1 MNAQPSP
8 MNQTHEPTEKVIP
21 FPGNTNHQAKLA
33 TDNALWAAFD
43 SGVFAALRN
52 IRYGP
57 ACQALYTALIRR
69 LPNVRPGLTRLASDV
84 GVSRGTVIRV
94 LTILESIGL
103 ITRHRSETDAGDA
116 DTTRYELA
124 DLRNPEVAKRCH
136 AAIHKLVKTQ
146 TPSEEGRCVG
156 APTFS
161 QGGRR
166 VGAPT
171 GRCAGAAGV
180 GAPAHPKDPIKKQTK
195 QQEASPLVGGGNVDD
210 FREEIVGAL
219 RRWGISDPSYLLDP
233 AKESSIPELI
243 QRPHEAVKLIEKA
256 VSLREWTPDCGPG
269 LRVCHLRSHIR
280 EAVELLEADRRA
292 DKIRRRRLSVKA
304 RAVIDRLPSSGVSGI
319 DELPASRRDE
329 LLRRGLE
336 ALGEPQNVTAVIATD
351 QAACRRIVAHVLH
364 KEQLGH
370 ELDAMSDRD
379 LDLLKQELLVR
390 VPNIRTFF
398 RNTDARSK
406 TMRGL
411 LIQQLRIQQAGKQD
425 GNRAP
430 VAAGE

>member
-8 MNQTHEPTEKVIP
+8 MNQTHEPTDKVIP
-21 FPGNTNHQAKLA
+21 FPGNTNHRTKLA

-43 SGVFAALRN
+43 SGIFAALRD

-57 ACQALYTALIRR
+57 ACQAVYTALIRR

-94 LTILESIGL
+94 LNILESIGL
-103 ITRHRSETDAGDA
+103 VTRHRSQTDAGDA

-124 DLRNPEVAKRCH
+124 DLRNPEVRKRCH
-136 AAIHKLVKTQ
+136 AQIRKFAKMQPRPL
-146 TPSEEGRCVG
+146 SEGGRCAD

-180 GAPAHPKDPIKKQTK
+180 GAPAHPKDPIKKQTQ

-210 FREEIVGAL
+210 FKEEIIKAL
-219 RRWGISDPSYLLDP
+219 RRQGISNPAYLLDP
-233 AKESSIPELI
+233 DNVSSIPELI
-243 QRPHEAVKLIEKA
+243 QRPYEAVKLIEKA
-256 VSLREWTPDCGPG
+256 MSLREWTPDCGPG
-269 LRVCHLRSHIR
+269 LRVRHLSSHIR
-280 EAVELLEADRRA
+280 EAIELLEVDRQADE
-292 DKIRRRRLSVKA
+292 IRRRRLSVKA
-304 RAVIDRLPSSGVSGI
+304 REAIDRLPPAEVSGL
-319 DELPASRRDE
+319 DKLPASRRQE
-329 LLRRGLE
+329 LLTRGLE
-336 ALGEPQNVTAVIATD
+336 ALGEPEDVTAVLADD
-351 QAACRRIVAHVLH
+351 QAACRHVVAHEIH
-364 KEQLGH
+364 KEELGH
-370 ELDAMSDRD
+370 ELDAMNDED

-411 LIQQLRIQQAGKQD
+411 LICSSPYFI
-425 GNRAP
+425 
-430 VAAGE
+430 

>member
-1 MNAQPSP
+1 
-8 MNQTHEPTEKVIP
+8 MNQTFESTEKVIP

-43 SGVFAALRN
+43 SGIFAALRD

-57 ACQALYTALIRR
+57 ACQAVYTALIRR
-69 LPNVRPGLTRLASDV
+69 LPNVRPGLTRLASDA

-94 LTILESIGL
+94 LTLLETIGL
-103 ITRHRSETDAGDA
+103 ITRHRCETDVGDA

-124 DLRNPEVAKRCH
+124 DLRNPEVAKRCL
-136 AAIHKLVKTQ
+136 AQIRKLMKTR
-146 TPSEEGRCVG
+146 TPSFSKGGGCAD
-156 APTFS
+156 APTSS

-210 FREEIVGAL
+210 FKEEIIKAL
-219 RRWGISDPSYLLDP
+219 RRWGISNPAYLLDP
-233 AKESSIPELI
+233 DNESAIPELI

-256 VSLREWTPDCGPG
+256 MSLREWTPDCGPG
-269 LRVCHLRSHIR
+269 LRVRHLSSRIR
-280 EAVELLEADRRA
+280 EAVELLETDRQA
-292 DKIRRRRLSVKA
+292 NKIRRRRLSVKA
-304 RAVIDRLPSSGVSGI
+304 REAIDRLPPAEVSGV

-336 ALGEPQNVTAVIATD
+336 ALGEPEDVTAVIAAD
-351 QAACRRIVAHVLH
+351 QVACRRVVAHELH
-364 KEQLGH
+364 KEELGH
-370 ELDAMSDRD
+370 ELDTMNDED
-379 LDLLKQELLVR
+379 LERLKQELLAR
-390 VPNIRTFF
+390 IPSIQMFF
-398 RNTDARSK
+398 RKTELRSK
-406 TMRGL
+406 TMHGL
-411 LIQQLRIQQAGKQD
+411 LIEQLRIQQAGQ
-425 GNRAP
+425 
-430 VAAGE
+430 